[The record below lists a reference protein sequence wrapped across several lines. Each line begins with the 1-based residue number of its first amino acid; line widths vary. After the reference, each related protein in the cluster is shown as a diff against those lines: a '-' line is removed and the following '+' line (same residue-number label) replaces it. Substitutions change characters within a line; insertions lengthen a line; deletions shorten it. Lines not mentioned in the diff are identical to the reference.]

1 MAGTEPRQPEWDA
14 IIPALRRALESR
26 PTASVTEI
34 ASLGGTPFEVLV
46 STIISLRTRDEVTL
60 AASRALFAVANTPQ
74 EMAALPAERIAEI
87 IYPAGFYRN
96 KGKTIRAV
104 SRLILEDHDGAV
116 PDTLEALV
124 ALPGVGRKTANLVLG
139 LGFGIPAICVDTHV
153 HRIPNRTGW
162 ISTRTPEESEHA
174 LEQILPR
181 EYWIEINTLLVG
193 YGQTICTPQSPRC
206 SECLIYDHCE
216 RVGVERSR

>member
-1 MAGTEPRQPEWDA
+1 MAGSEPGQPDWNA
-14 IIPALRRALESR
+14 IVPALRKALSAR

-34 ASLGGTPFEVLV
+34 AELGGTPFEVLI

-60 AASRALFAVANTPQ
+60 AASRSLFAVAHTP
-74 EMAALPAERIAEI
+74 EGMVALSSERIAEI

-96 KGKTIRAV
+96 KGKSILEI
-104 SRLILEDHDGAV
+104 SRLLIEEHGGAV
-116 PDTLEALV
+116 PDSLDRLV

-153 HRIPNRTGW
+153 HRIPNRAGW
-162 ISTRTPEESEHA
+162 ISTKTPEQSEQA
-174 LEQILPR
+174 LEAILPKK
-181 EYWIEINTLLVG
+181 YWIEINTLLVG

-206 SECLIYDHCE
+206 SHCLIYDHCA